1 MIGAEKMDL
10 VVEIANTFIWLIR
23 AGAAFRLVYCLFRL
37 IFSEE
42 EAGQHRKRA
51 RNVVVFYILAESIW
65 QLKTLVLGYYT

>member
-1 MIGAEKMDL
+1 MDL